1 MGKIVI
7 KKRVSLDFLGEDYKE
22 AYINFK
28 SIPALDY
35 EQIQEDTKKLEEGD
49 KNSLTYIIGVL
60 KKYFLDGKFPVE
72 STLVSL
78 SAEDL
83 SDIDADTTIQCF
95 QTLIGQKIDP
105 KVESPLTTPS
115 STDTT
120 TTQ

>member
-60 KKYFLDGKFPVE
+60 KNT
-72 STLVSL
+72 S
-78 SAEDL
+78 
-83 SDIDADTTIQCF
+83 
-95 QTLIGQKIDP
+95 
-105 KVESPLTTPS
+105 
-115 STDTT
+115 
-120 TTQ
+120 